1 MGNKN
6 YRGRVTQIPASKKY
20 TEAKLAAE
28 KTREENQQLTEQ
40 NQKLTIAYELHA
52 KKVKD
57 EQYAQDFDYST
68 LPQHWALKVK
78 KDSGKP
84 KLFIQIDIIHPNRTV
99 KEVDFLRILPKYAPM
114 IKHVEILLIAPTF
127 HSSVDI
133 YNLRI
138 KNMIKTIDILN
149 TFDLENL
156 HFLISVNRPDDFQQM
171 KLAAACFG
179 LKFGSWTMGT
189 VLFGDRQKEMN
200 VGSRSS
206 ISRRLAG
213 YLNGHRC
220 MRRAVGNRHSLEA

>member
-28 KTREENQQLTEQ
+28 QTREEDQQLTEQ
-40 NQKLTIAYELHA
+40 NQKLAIAYELHA
-52 KKVKD
+52 KQVEDKK
-57 EQYAQDFDYST
+57 YAQDFDYSS
-68 LPQHWALKVK
+68 LPQHWALQVK
-78 KDSGKP
+78 KDSGTP
-84 KLFIQIDIIHPNRTV
+84 KLFIQIDIIHPNRTA
-99 KEVDFLRILPKYAPM
+99 KEVNFLQILPKYAPM
-114 IKHVEILLIAPTF
+114 IKNVEILLIAPAF
-127 HSSVDI
+127 HNSGEI

-138 KNMIKTIDILN
+138 KNMIKTIDVLN
-149 TFDLENL
+149 NFDLENV
-156 HFLISVNRPDDFQQM
+156 HFLISVNRPNNFQQM

-189 VLFGDRQKEMN
+189 VLFGDLQKEMN

-213 YLNGHRC
+213 VYRSEFLTQN
-220 MRRAVGNRHSLEA
+220 ST